1 MSLREQ
7 LDRPLCRWLGVAL
20 TAVLA
25 ALVFDTWFMPPR
37 APIFVRPSIWAV
49 LIDSRWVIGGIRL
62 VGAIG
67 AAYVVLSILARIRQ
81 RRWLIKVGSAEVDE
95 DVDHSLI
102 AMKDDQDRLQ
112 AELQE
117 ANETIKN
124 LRQELQLALSSGAS
138 HSDSGATDG

>member
-7 LDRPLCRWLGVAL
+7 LKKPLYPWLGGTLA
-20 TAVLA
+20 AVLA
-25 ALVFDTWFMPPR
+25 ALAFDAWFMPPR

-49 LIDSRWVIGGIRL
+49 LIDSRWVIGGVRL

-95 DVDHSLI
+95 EVDHSLT

-124 LRQELQLALSSGAS
+124 LRQELQQALSSGAS
-138 HSDSGATDG
+138 HADTGATDG